1 MTRAISP
8 TPAKASGVATVVG
21 MSRHIRSATILVAV
35 AFSVAGCVP
44 GLAADPRFAT
54 NSGARPQGAAT
65 TKPPPAGPPPIAAP
79 KNDLSWHDCT
89 AQVFT
94 GAAVPPAPGV
104 QLDCANYDADLDP
117 VNGGSGTVSIGV
129 VRARSNQTPKDAG
142 PLVFTTGSDL
152 PSSTQLPVWL
162 SRGGAD
168 VLPTHPI
175 VAVDRRGMG
184 MSTPVDCRD
193 HFDRQV
199 MRDQAQFQSGDDP
212 VANLSDV
219 SNTATT
225 NCTDALAPAGDS
237 AYDNSHAA
245 SDIERLRNLWDV
257 PALALVGIGNG
268 AQVALTYAASRPDK
282 VARLILDSPVALG
295 VNAEAAAEQQAKGQ
309 QAALDAFAAQCVAVN
324 CPLGPDPKG
333 AVNAL
338 LADARAG
345 KGPGGAS
352 VAEVAAAITTALGF
366 PTGGRVNATTSLANA
381 LATARSGDT
390 NQLTNLINHA
400 DAIRDTDGQFV
411 NTCSDALN
419 RPTPDRVREL
429 VVAWAKLYPQFGTV
443 AALNLVKCVHWPT
456 GSPAQPPKNLKVDVL
471 LLGVQNDPIVGSEGV
486 AQTAATIINA
496 NAASKRV
503 MWQGIGHGASIYSSC
518 AVPPLIGYL
527 NSGKLP
533 GTDTYCPA

>member
-1 MTRAISP
+1 
-8 TPAKASGVATVVG
+8 
-21 MSRHIRSATILVAV
+21 MSRQITSATIPVAV
-35 AFSVAGCVP
+35 ALSVSMVLAGCVP

-65 TKPPPAGPPPIAAP
+65 TKPPPIGPPPIAAP

-89 AQVFT
+89 SKVFAD
-94 GAAVPPAPGV
+94 AAVRPAPDV
-104 QLDCANYDADLDP
+104 RLDCANYDADLDP

-162 SRGGAD
+162 TRAGSG
-168 VLPTHPI
+168 VLQTRPV
-175 VAVDRRGMG
+175 VAVDRRGIG
-184 MSTPVDCRD
+184 MSSPIDCRD
-193 HFDRQV
+193 RTDRQI
-199 MRDQAQFQSGDDP
+199 MRDQAQYQTGDDP

-225 NCTDALAPAGDS
+225 NCTDAIAPGDS
-237 AYDNSHAA
+237 AYDNAHAA
-245 SDIERLRNLWDV
+245 SDIERLRSLWDV
-257 PALALVGIGNG
+257 PAVALVGIGNG
-268 AQVALTYAASRPDK
+268 AQVALAYAASRPDK
-282 VARLILDSPVALG
+282 VARLILDSPIALG
-295 VNAEAAAEQQAKGQ
+295 VNAEAAAEQQVKGQ
-309 QAALDAFAAQCVAVN
+309 QAALDAFAGQCVAVN
-324 CPLGPDPKG
+324 CALGPDPKG
-333 AVNAL
+333 AVSAL

-352 VAEVAAAITTALGF
+352 VAEVVSAITVALGF
-366 PTGGRVNATTSLANA
+366 PSGDRVNSTTSLANA
-381 LATARSGDT
+381 LATARTGDV
-390 NQLTNLINHA
+390 NQLRSLINRA
-400 DAIRDTDGQFV
+400 DSTQDTDGQFV
-411 NTCSDALN
+411 NACSDAIN

-429 VVAWAKLYPQFGTV
+429 VVAWGKLYPQFGTV

-456 GSPAQPPKNLKVDVL
+456 GSPPSPPKDLKIDVV

-486 AQTAATIINA
+486 AATAATIINA

-503 MWQGIGHGASIYSSC
+503 MWQGIGHGASIYSPC